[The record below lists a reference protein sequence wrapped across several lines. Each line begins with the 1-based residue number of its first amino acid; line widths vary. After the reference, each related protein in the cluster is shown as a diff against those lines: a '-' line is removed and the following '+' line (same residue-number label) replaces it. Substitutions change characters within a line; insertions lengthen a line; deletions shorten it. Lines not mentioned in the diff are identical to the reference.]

1 MSFPIVSAADARRYL
16 LALRTEGESPPEL
29 FVRYQSLGPEV
40 HWDGIADKI
49 RDALAPLRAGAGDIS
64 RGRGAGRHFEAQAAV
79 VVHKAMPSNHPA
91 LSDRNFWTW
100 LAVKQFGDLIEWRY
114 GDKSNGSDLNNYGI
128 GAAGENFLY
137 RLWLRAEIAYDRHAA
152 DPYHLV
158 GLGDVDFW
166 RSHVFRQSYSCA
178 RQFARALLRFQFPGG
193 PDDRSRLQVVQ
204 IRELAKRLS
213 AARTNLLVEIMDP
226 ERATR
231 FIEGEWAKL
240 AETGSGAC

>member
-1 MSFPIVSAADARRYL
+1 MSFPIVSSADARRYL
-16 LALRTEGESPPEL
+16 LALRTEDEAPQEL
-29 FVRYQSLGPEV
+29 SIRYQTLGPEV
-40 HWDGIADKI
+40 DWEEIAAKTRSAI
-49 RDALAPLRAGAGDIS
+49 EPLQADAGDIS
-64 RGRGAGRHFEAQAAV
+64 RGRGAGRHFEALAAV
-79 VVHKAMPSNHPA
+79 AVHKAMPTNHPA
-91 LSDRNFWTW
+91 FSDRNFWTW
-100 LAVKQFGDLIEWRY
+100 LAITRFADLIEWRY
-114 GDKSNGSDLNNYGI
+114 GNKPKGSDPNNYGI

-137 RLWLRAEIAYDRHAA
+137 RLWLRAEIAYDRRAA
-152 DPYHLV
+152 DPYHMV

-240 AETGSGAC
+240 AETGSGAG